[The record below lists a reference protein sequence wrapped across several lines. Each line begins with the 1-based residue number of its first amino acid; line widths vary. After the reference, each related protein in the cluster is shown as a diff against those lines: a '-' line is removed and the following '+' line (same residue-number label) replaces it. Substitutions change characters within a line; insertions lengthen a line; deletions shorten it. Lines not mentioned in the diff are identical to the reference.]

1 MAMARVCIVRQE
13 NFTLLKP
20 KLLISDAA
28 EDPCQAARRE
38 WEPLHWFSTA
48 ASFWALAC
56 FQTIRGV
63 LPIHVIM
70 SGKSFLARRL
80 GSD

>member
-38 WEPLHWFSTA
+38 W
-48 ASFWALAC
+48 
-56 FQTIRGV
+56 V
-63 LPIHVIM
+63 LRIAT
-70 SGKSFLARRL
+70 KKKKR
-80 GSD
+80 